1 MKTKDYFAK
10 IHDKTLILTNKSHE
24 AFDIIDEASKVS
36 GDKTTKLMA
45 NIRQNKIFNLIVP
58 REEFDSLVRSNILQ
72 SIEEI
77 DEIIK
82 EITVL
87 SHDLKEKV
95 KKGGQNV

>member
-10 IHDKTLILTNKSHE
+10 IHDKTLFLTNKSHE
-24 AFDIIDEASKVS
+24 AFDIVDEASKVG